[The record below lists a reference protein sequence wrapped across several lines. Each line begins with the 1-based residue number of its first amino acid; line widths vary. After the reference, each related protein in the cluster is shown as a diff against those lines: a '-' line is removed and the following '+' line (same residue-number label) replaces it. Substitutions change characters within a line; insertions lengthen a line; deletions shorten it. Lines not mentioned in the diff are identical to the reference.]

1 MNAMDFTQAATVL
14 TEIVSQ
20 ASGKKVIGPTTPNEF
35 VAVAKVGLESGYDAL
50 ATAISQVLSR
60 TIFATRP
67 YNRKFAGLE
76 ADSIRYG
83 NHVRKINFIDQDP
96 EEDDRIKLV
105 DGSSI
110 DQYVVKKPQVLQTNF
125 YGESV
130 YQAHITIYRDQLD
143 VAFSGPAEFSAFIAD
158 LMEHMSNQIE
168 KWHEE
173 TARATVANLIA
184 GKKACDAGNVIYLL
198 DLYQT
203 ETGLTGLTA
212 QSIKQP
218 ANFIPFTKWLFGYL
232 KTISDMMTERSVKFH
247 KNFTISGAAKLI
259 HRHTP
264 LDKQKI
270 YLYAKELNNMDASVV
285 SGTFH
290 DDYLKIADYERVNF
304 WQAIDSPMSINAKP
318 GYNNNDGSV
327 HANPSAVTL
336 DNVLGV
342 IFDEEAAGYTVIN
355 QWQANSP
362 FNARGGYTN
371 MFWHFTDRYWND
383 FTENAVVLVLDHAP
397 A

>member
-1 MNAMDFTQAATVL
+1 MNTMTFTQAATVL

-20 ASGKKVIGPTTPNEF
+20 ASGRKQIAPTNPAEF
-35 VAVAKVGLESGYDAL
+35 VAVAKVGLETGYDPL

-60 TIFATRP
+60 TIFSVRP

-83 NHVRKINFIDQDP
+83 NHVRKLNYIDQDP

-105 DGSSI
+105 DGQSI
-110 DQYVVKKPQVLQTNF
+110 DQYAVKKPQVLQTNF

-143 VAFSGPAEFSAFIAD
+143 VAFSGPEEFIRFISG
-158 LMEHMSNQIE
+158 LMEHMQNQIE

-173 TARATVANLIA
+173 TARATVANFIA
-184 GKKACDAGNVIYLL
+184 GKAASDSANVIYLL
-198 DLYQT
+198 DLYEA
-203 ETGLTGLTA
+203 ETGLTNLTA

-218 ANFIPFTKWLFGYL
+218 SNFVPFTKWLFGYL
-232 KTISDMMTERSVKFH
+232 KTVSDMMTERSVKFH
-247 KNFTISGAAKLI
+247 KNFTIGGAAKLI

-264 LDKQKI
+264 LDRQKI

-304 WQAIDSPMSINAKP
+304 WQNINTPMEINATP
-318 GYNNNDGSV
+318 GYNDADGSV

-336 DNVLGV
+336 ENVLGV

-383 FTENAVVLVLDHAP
+383 FTENGVVLILDHSA
-397 A
+397 

>member
-35 VAVAKVGLESGYDAL
+35 VAVAKVGLETGYDAL

-105 DGSSI
+105 DGASI
-110 DQYVVKKPQVLQTNF
+110 DQYVVKKPAVLQTNF

-143 VAFSGPAEFSAFIAD
+143 VAFSGPEEFSAFIAD

-184 GKKACDAGNVIYLL
+184 GKKACDATNVIYLL

-203 ETGLTGLTA
+203 ETGLSGLTA

-218 ANFIPFTKWLFGYL
+218 ANFIPFAKWLFGYL

-327 HANPSAVTL
+327 HANPAAVTL

>member
-1 MNAMDFTQAATVL
+1 MNTMTFTQAATVL

-20 ASGKKVIGPTTPNEF
+20 ASGRKQIAPTNPAEF
-35 VAVAKVGLESGYDAL
+35 VAVAKVGLETGYDPL

-60 TIFATRP
+60 TIFSVRP

-76 ADSIRYG
+76 ADAIRYG
-83 NHVRKINFIDQDP
+83 NHVRKLSYLDQDP

-105 DGSSI
+105 DGQSI
-110 DQYVVKKPQVLQTNF
+110 DQYAVKKPQVLQTNF

-143 VAFSGPAEFSAFIAD
+143 VAFSSAEEFTRFISG
-158 LMEHMSNQIE
+158 LMEHMQNQIE

-173 TARATVANLIA
+173 TARATVANFIA
-184 GKKACDAGNVIYLL
+184 GKAASDSANVLYLL
-198 DLYQT
+198 DLYEA

-218 ANFIPFTKWLFGYL
+218 DNFVPFTKWLFGYL
-232 KTISDMMTERSVKFH
+232 KTLSDMMTERSVKFH
-247 KNFTISGAAKLI
+247 KNFTIGGVAKLI

-264 LDKQKI
+264 LDRQKI
-270 YLYAKELNNMDASVV
+270 YLYSKELNNMDASVV

-304 WQAIDSPMSINAKP
+304 WQNINAPMEINATP
-318 GYNNNDGSV
+318 GYNDADGSV

-336 DNVLGV
+336 ENVLGV

-383 FTENAVVLVLDHAP
+383 FTENGVVLVLDHSA
-397 A
+397 

>member
-1 MNAMDFTQAATVL
+1 MNTMTFTQAATVL

-20 ASGKKVIGPTTPNEF
+20 ASGRKQIAPTNPAEF
-35 VAVAKVGLESGYDAL
+35 VAVAKVGLETGYDPL

-60 TIFATRP
+60 TIFSVRP

-83 NHVRKINFIDQDP
+83 NHVRKLNYIDQDP

-105 DGSSI
+105 DGQSI
-110 DQYVVKKPQVLQTNF
+110 DQYAVKKPQVLQTNF

-143 VAFSGPAEFSAFIAD
+143 VAFSGPEEFTRFISG
-158 LMEHMSNQIE
+158 LMEHMQNQIE

-173 TARATVANLIA
+173 TARATVANFIA
-184 GKKACDAGNVIYLL
+184 GKAASDSANVIYLL
-198 DLYQT
+198 DLYES

-218 ANFIPFTKWLFGYL
+218 SNFVPFTKWLFGYL
-232 KTISDMMTERSVKFH
+232 KTVSDMMTERSVKFH
-247 KNFTISGAAKLI
+247 KNFTIGGAAKLI

-264 LDKQKI
+264 LDRQKI

-304 WQAIDSPMSINAKP
+304 WQNINTPMEINATP
-318 GYNNNDGSV
+318 GYNDADGSV

-336 DNVLGV
+336 ENVLGV

-383 FTENAVVLVLDHAP
+383 FTENGVVLILDHSA
-397 A
+397 

>member
-20 ASGKKVIGPTTPNEF
+20 ASGRKVIGPTTPNEF

-143 VAFSGPAEFSAFIAD
+143 VAFSGPEEFSAFIAD

-184 GKKACDAGNVIYLL
+184 GKKACDATNVIYLL

-203 ETGLTGLTA
+203 ETGLSGLTA

-218 ANFIPFTKWLFGYL
+218 TNFIPFTKWLFGYL

-327 HANPSAVTL
+327 HANPAAVTL

>member
-20 ASGKKVIGPTTPNEF
+20 ASGRKVIGPTTPNEF
-35 VAVAKVGLESGYDAL
+35 VAVAKVGLETGYDAL

-105 DGSSI
+105 DGASI

-143 VAFSGPAEFSAFIAD
+143 VAFSGPEEFSAFIAD

-184 GKKACDAGNVIYLL
+184 GKKACDATNVIYLL

-203 ETGLTGLTA
+203 ETGLSGLTA
-212 QSIKQP
+212 QTIKQP
-218 ANFIPFTKWLFGYL
+218 TNFIPFTKWLFGYL
-232 KTISDMMTERSVKFH
+232 KTVSDMMTERSVKFH
-247 KNFTISGAAKLI
+247 KNFTISGSAKLI

-304 WQAIDSPMSINAKP
+304 WQAINSPMSINAKP
-318 GYNNNDGSV
+318 GYNDNDGSV
-327 HANPSAVTL
+327 HANPAAVTL

>member
-1 MNAMDFTQAATVL
+1 MNTMTFTQAATVL
-14 TEIVSQ
+14 SAIVSQ
-20 ASGKKVIGPTTPNEF
+20 ASGCTQIAPTNPAEF
-35 VAVAKVGLESGYDAL
+35 VAVAKVGLESGYDPL

-60 TIFATRP
+60 TIFSVRP

-83 NHVRKINFIDQDP
+83 NHVRKLNYIDQDP

-105 DGSSI
+105 DGQSI
-110 DQYVVKKPQVLQTNF
+110 DQYAVKKPQVLQTNF

-143 VAFSGPAEFSAFIAD
+143 VAFSGPEEFTRFISG
-158 LMEHMSNQIE
+158 LMEHMQNQIE

-173 TARATVANLIA
+173 TARATVANFIA
-184 GKKACDAGNVIYLL
+184 GKAASDSANVIYLL
-198 DLYQT
+198 DLYEA

-218 ANFIPFTKWLFGYL
+218 TNFVPFTKWLFGYL
-232 KTISDMMTERSVKFH
+232 KTVSDMMTERSVKFH
-247 KNFTISGAAKLI
+247 KNFTIGGAAKLI

-264 LDKQKI
+264 LDRQKI

-304 WQAIDSPMSINAKP
+304 WQAIDAPMEIKATP
-318 GYNNNDGSV
+318 GYNDADGSV

-336 DNVLGV
+336 ENVLGV

-383 FTENAVVLVLDHAP
+383 FTENGVVLILDHSA
-397 A
+397 

>member
-35 VAVAKVGLESGYDAL
+35 VAVAKVGLETGYDAL

-184 GKKACDAGNVIYLL
+184 GKKACDATNVIYLL
-198 DLYQT
+198 DLYQA
-203 ETGLTGLTA
+203 ETGLSGLTA

-218 ANFIPFTKWLFGYL
+218 TNFIPFTKWLFGYL
-232 KTISDMMTERSVKFH
+232 KTVSDMMTERSVKFH

-327 HANPSAVTL
+327 HANPAAVTL

>member
-1 MNAMDFTQAATVL
+1 MNTMTFTQAATVL
-14 TEIVSQ
+14 SAIVSQ
-20 ASGKKVIGPTTPNEF
+20 ASGRTQIAPTNPAEF
-35 VAVAKVGLESGYDAL
+35 VAVAKVGLESGYDPL

-60 TIFATRP
+60 TIFSVRP

-83 NHVRKINFIDQDP
+83 NHVRKLNYIDQDP

-105 DGSSI
+105 DGQSI
-110 DQYVVKKPQVLQTNF
+110 DQYAVKKPQVLQTNF

-143 VAFSGPAEFSAFIAD
+143 VAFSGPEEFTRFISG
-158 LMEHMSNQIE
+158 LMEHMQNQIE

-173 TARATVANLIA
+173 TARATVANFIA
-184 GKKACDAGNVIYLL
+184 GKAASDSANVIYLL
-198 DLYQT
+198 DLYEA

-218 ANFIPFTKWLFGYL
+218 ANFVPFTKWLFGYL
-232 KTISDMMTERSVKFH
+232 KTVSDMMTERSVKFH
-247 KNFTISGAAKLI
+247 KNFTIGGAAKLI

-264 LDKQKI
+264 LDRQKI

-304 WQAIDSPMSINAKP
+304 WQAIDAPMEIKATP
-318 GYNNNDGSV
+318 GYNDADGSV

-336 DNVLGV
+336 ENVLGV

-383 FTENAVVLVLDHAP
+383 FTENGVVLILDHSA
-397 A
+397 

>member
-20 ASGKKVIGPTTPNEF
+20 ASGRKVIGPTTPNEF
-35 VAVAKVGLESGYDAL
+35 VAVAKVGLETGYDAL

-105 DGSSI
+105 DGASI

-173 TARATVANLIA
+173 TARSTVANLIA
-184 GKKACDAGNVIYLL
+184 GKKACDATNVIYLL
-198 DLYQT
+198 DLYQA

-327 HANPSAVTL
+327 HANPAAVTL

>member
-1 MNAMDFTQAATVL
+1 MNTMNYTQAATVL

-20 ASGKKVIGPTTPNEF
+20 ASGRKQIAPTNPAEF
-35 VAVAKVGLESGYDAL
+35 VAVAKVGLETGYDAL

-60 TIFATRP
+60 TMFSVRP

-83 NHVRKINFIDQDP
+83 NHVRKLNYIDQDP

-105 DGSSI
+105 DGQSI
-110 DQYVVKKPQVLQTNF
+110 DQYTVKKPQILQTNF

-143 VAFSGPAEFSAFIAD
+143 VAFSGPEEFTRFISG

-173 TARATVANLIA
+173 TARATVANFIA
-184 GKKACDAGNVIYLL
+184 GKAASDSANVVYLL
-198 DLYQT
+198 DLYEA
-203 ETGLTGLTA
+203 ETGLAGLTA

-218 ANFIPFTKWLFGYL
+218 DNFVPFTKWLFGYL
-232 KTISDMMTERSVKFH
+232 KTVSDMMTERSVKFH
-247 KNFTISGAAKLI
+247 KNFTIGGVAKLI

-264 LDKQKI
+264 LDRQKI

-304 WQAIDSPMSINAKP
+304 WQNINAPMEINATP
-318 GYNNNDGSV
+318 GYNDADGSV

-336 DNVLGV
+336 ENVLGV

-383 FTENAVVLVLDHAP
+383 FTENGVVLVLDHSA
-397 A
+397 

>member
-1 MNAMDFTQAATVL
+1 MNTMNFTQSATVL

-20 ASGKKVIGPTTPNEF
+20 ASGRKQIAPTNPAEF
-35 VAVAKVGLESGYDAL
+35 VAVAKVGLETGYDAL

-60 TIFATRP
+60 TIFSVRP

-76 ADSIRYG
+76 ADAIRYG
-83 NHVRKINFIDQDP
+83 NHVRKLNYLDQDP

-105 DGSSI
+105 DGQSI
-110 DQYVVKKPQVLQTNF
+110 DQYAVKKPQVLQTNF

-143 VAFSGPAEFSAFIAD
+143 VAFSSPEEFTRFISG
-158 LMEHMSNQIE
+158 LMEHMQNQIE

-173 TARATVANLIA
+173 TARATVANFIA
-184 GKKACDAGNVIYLL
+184 GKAASDSTNVLYLL
-198 DLYQT
+198 DLYEA

-218 ANFIPFTKWLFGYL
+218 DNFVPFTKWLFGYL

-247 KNFTISGAAKLI
+247 KNFTIGGTAKLI

-264 LDKQKI
+264 LDRQKI
-270 YLYAKELNNMDASVV
+270 YLYSKELNNMDASVV

-304 WQAIDSPMSINAKP
+304 WQNINAPMEINATP
-318 GYNNNDGSV
+318 GYNDADGSV

-336 DNVLGV
+336 ENVLGV
-342 IFDEEAAGYTVIN
+342 IFDDEAAGYTVIN

-383 FTENAVVLVLDHAP
+383 FTENGVVLILDHSA
-397 A
+397 

>member
-1 MNAMDFTQAATVL
+1 MNTMTFTQSATVL

-20 ASGKKVIGPTTPNEF
+20 ASGRKQIAPTNPAEF
-35 VAVAKVGLESGYDAL
+35 VAVANVGLETGYDAL

-60 TIFATRP
+60 TLFSVRP

-83 NHVRKINFIDQDP
+83 NHVRKLNYIDQDP

-105 DGSSI
+105 DGQSI
-110 DQYVVKKPQVLQTNF
+110 DQYAVKKPQVLQTNF

-143 VAFSGPAEFSAFIAD
+143 VAFSGPEEFTRFISG
-158 LMEHMSNQIE
+158 LMEHMQNQIE

-173 TARATVANLIA
+173 TARATVANFIA
-184 GKKACDAGNVIYLL
+184 GKAASDSANVIYLL
-198 DLYQT
+198 DLYES

-218 ANFIPFTKWLFGYL
+218 SNFVPFTKWLFGYL

-247 KNFTISGAAKLI
+247 KNFTIGGAAKLI

-264 LDKQKI
+264 LDRQKI

-304 WQAIDSPMSINAKP
+304 WQNINTPMEINATP
-318 GYNNNDGSV
+318 GYNDADGSV

-336 DNVLGV
+336 ENVLGV

-371 MFWHFTDRYWND
+371 LFWHFTDRYWND
-383 FTENAVVLVLDHAP
+383 FTENGVVLILDHSA
-397 A
+397 

>member
-20 ASGKKVIGPTTPNEF
+20 ASGRKVIGPTTPNEF

-105 DGSSI
+105 DGASI

-143 VAFSGPAEFSAFIAD
+143 VAFSGPEEFSAFIAD

-184 GKKACDAGNVIYLL
+184 GKKACDATNVIYLL
-198 DLYQT
+198 DLYQA

-212 QSIKQP
+212 QTIKQP

-232 KTISDMMTERSVKFH
+232 KTVSDMMTERSVKFH

-327 HANPSAVTL
+327 HANPAAVTL

>member
-20 ASGKKVIGPTTPNEF
+20 ASGRKVIGPTTPNEF
-35 VAVAKVGLESGYDAL
+35 VAVAKVGLETGYDAL

-105 DGSSI
+105 DGASI
-110 DQYVVKKPQVLQTNF
+110 DQYVVKKPAVLQTNF

-143 VAFSGPAEFSAFIAD
+143 VAFSGPEEFSAFIAD

-184 GKKACDAGNVIYLL
+184 GKKACDATNVIYLL

-203 ETGLTGLTA
+203 ETGLSGLTA

-218 ANFIPFTKWLFGYL
+218 ANFIPFAKWLFGYL

-327 HANPSAVTL
+327 HANPAAVTL

>member
-20 ASGKKVIGPTTPNEF
+20 ASGHKVIGPTTPNEF
-35 VAVAKVGLESGYDAL
+35 VAVAKVGLETGYDAL

-60 TIFATRP
+60 AIYATRP

-105 DGSSI
+105 DGASI

-143 VAFSGPAEFSAFIAD
+143 VAFSGPEEFSAFIAD

-184 GKKACDAGNVIYLL
+184 GKKACDATNVIYLL

-232 KTISDMMTERSVKFH
+232 KTVSDMMTERSVKFH